1 MPGALPVTPGYPAV
15 VDRDGVSPDPSSD
28 IEELNRRRAGIAV
41 GWATV
46 EAQNRRR
53 RRVYGLAGAAWVAGL
68 AFAVTAAGV
77 VPAYLSERGVLAE
90 GTLNWLGTVGM
101 LGTMAVGCGLYGW
114 WYVAAGRPRRT
125 AVAGSSGAPTAAT
138 VAEALADADREDRR
152 LRLAQNAVPRL
163 EYLRHSSQATGSRQ
177 VIIAALI
184 TGPIF
189 VGLGWFSVAIAPRP
203 VPYDWAIWL
212 SWLIPVALAG
222 AVVLWG
228 RRPRRGMRRIEQGL
242 AQLAVYL
249 GGDLLPSLAET
260 VDWLNRYW
268 AAPSSTGEYYAGRLH
283 CGAAGTAAGYPV
295 MVDFEP
301 DGRSDEYVTYP
312 PRVAIYVAAVPARE
326 PTAVPSERAGQLRA
340 FISDAGFTVDI
351 EPDAGLVAR
360 ATPPTVE
367 ALRRDPAGLGN
378 LGPLIGDLAALAA
391 VEGVAPAPAD
401 LPAHQSSGGH
411 NSSTR

>member
-1 MPGALPVTPGYPAV
+1 
-15 VDRDGVSPDPSSD
+15 
-28 IEELNRRRAGIAV
+28 
-41 GWATV
+41 
-46 EAQNRRR
+46 
-53 RRVYGLAGAAWVAGL
+53 
-68 AFAVTAAGV
+68 
-77 VPAYLSERGVLAE
+77 
-90 GTLNWLGTVGM
+90 
-101 LGTMAVGCGLYGW
+101 VGCGLYGW

-163 EYLRHSSQATGSRQ
+163 EYLRHSSQATGPRQ

-184 TGPIF
+184 TSSIF

-212 SWLIPVALAG
+212 AWLIPVALAG
-222 AVVLWG
+222 AVVRWG
-228 RRPRRGMRRIEQGL
+228 RRPRRGRQAIEQSL

-249 GGDLLPSLAET
+249 GGDLLPSLGET

-326 PTAVPSERAGQLRA
+326 PTAVPSERAGQIRA
-340 FISDAGFTVDI
+340 FIGDAGFTVDV
-351 EPDAGLVAR
+351 EPGAGLVAR

-367 ALRRDPAGLGN
+367 ALRRGPAELAN
-378 LGPLIGDLAALAA
+378 LGPLIGDLAGLAA
-391 VEGVAPAPAD
+391 AEGVVPAPAD
-401 LPAHQSSGGH
+401 
-411 NSSTR
+411 